1 MDVLLLHI
9 CLIKKMCEKWVNN
22 AKFVTFNTIFSKIA
36 HQFFFKILL
45 SKHTGK
51 QNKIN
56 LSKTLV
62 ADEW

>member
-1 MDVLLLHI
+1 
-9 CLIKKMCEKWVNN
+9 MCEKWVNN